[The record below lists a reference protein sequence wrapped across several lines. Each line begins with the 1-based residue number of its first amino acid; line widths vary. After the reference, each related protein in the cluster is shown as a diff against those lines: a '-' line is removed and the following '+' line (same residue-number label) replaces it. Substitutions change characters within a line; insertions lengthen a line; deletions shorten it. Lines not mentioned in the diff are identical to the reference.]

1 MGGKKGAEG
10 QQNEGMEHSGR
21 WEIMLKREMEIKD
34 TNEKGAEDGRREQV
48 RRMVKQVPMSH
59 CMMTGFWPH
68 PLGRHWAKSTPELK
82 REVLTGYTS
91 V

>member
-34 TNEKGAEDGRREQV
+34 TNEKGAQDGRREQV
-48 RRMVKQVPMSH
+48 RRMVKTSANVTLRDDWILAPSSRKA
-59 CMMTGFWPH
+59 
-68 PLGRHWAKSTPELK
+68 LG
-82 REVLTGYTS
+82 
-91 V
+91 